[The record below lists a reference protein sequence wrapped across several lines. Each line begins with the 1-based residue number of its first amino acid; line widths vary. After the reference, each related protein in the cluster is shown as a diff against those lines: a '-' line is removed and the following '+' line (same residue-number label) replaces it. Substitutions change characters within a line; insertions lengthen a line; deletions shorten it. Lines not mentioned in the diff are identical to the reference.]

1 MCYSHSTMSSTCTYS
16 LMSKNDYF
24 SDNHWDRLLDIVIS
38 TGQVDDLSTTALDVL
53 NRISDNGDPTTYVS
67 LVQLHKLKQKTG
79 KKYSSVFRAIS
90 ELVQA
95 EIIIHRYDIDASVYM
110 LHPRLIHTLTRMV
123 S

>member
-67 LVQLHKLKQKTG
+67 LVQLHELKQKTG

>member
-1 MCYSHSTMSSTCTYS
+1 MRNKIVAANWKMNQDEYE
-16 LMSKNDYF
+16 SKNLTYEILKHLNKTNNPSVYKILCVPF
-24 SDNHWDRLLDIVIS
+24 PF
-38 TGQVDDLSTTALDVL
+38 L
-53 NRISDNGDPTTYVS
+53 NRISDNGGPTTYVS
-67 LVQLHKLKQKTG
+67 LVQLHELKQKTG

-110 LHPRLIHTLTRMV
+110 PHPRLIHTLTRMV

>member
-1 MCYSHSTMSSTCTYS
+1 
-16 LMSKNDYF
+16 MSKNYYF

-67 LVQLHKLKQKTG
+67 LVQLHELKQKTG

>member
-1 MCYSHSTMSSTCTYS
+1 MCYSHSAMSSTCTYS
-16 LMSKNDYF
+16 LMSKNYYF

-53 NRISDNGDPTTYVS
+53 NRISDNGDPTRYVS
-67 LVQLHKLKQKTG
+67 LVQLHELKQKTG

>member
-1 MCYSHSTMSSTCTYS
+1 
-16 LMSKNDYF
+16 MSKNDYF